1 MKFDFLKTK
10 VSIFII
16 GSIVGLTIGFKV
28 ANIQLRNE
36 QGLIKRNAVVE
47 AAGQLSQSTNTGNG
61 PSLTPEQRQQINN
74 QVSAAVDKAK
84 ANPEDFEAQLDAAAQ
99 FIQTINRPLDAFPYL
114 EQARK
119 LKPNDPRPL
128 AGLGVANMML
138 GRVDEAIKVAKQA
151 REMDPKNPTVAMLL
165 FMVYLETGSNFSEA
179 EQLLRELEANGM
191 DPQRVAQMRREL
203 DNARSGA
210 GAGGGG
216 AGTGSSSTLDHGPR
230 KERPGGNR

>member
-10 VSIFII
+10 VSIFVI
-16 GSIVGLTIGFKV
+16 GSIVGLTVGFKV

-47 AAGQLSQSTNTGNG
+47 AAGQFSTNSSNSPT
-61 PSLTPEQRQQINN
+61 LTPEQRQQINN
-74 QVSAAVDKAK
+74 QVNAAVEKAK

-99 FIQTINRPLDAFPYL
+99 FIQTVNRPTDAFPFL

-128 AGLGVANMML
+128 AGLGVVNMML
-138 GRVDEAIKVAKQA
+138 GRVDEAVKVAKQA

-165 FMVYLETGSNFSEA
+165 FMVYLETGSNLSEA

-191 DPQRVAQMRREL
+191 DPQRVAQMRKEL
-203 DNARSGA
+203 QNARSG
-210 GAGGGG
+210 GGGRPG
-216 AGTGSSSTLDHGPR
+216 ANTGSSSTLDHGTPSE
-230 KERPGGNR
+230 KPGGKP